1 MWPYSVPASRD
12 FLSPFSL
19 TQISGNSQF
28 SPPYNTPHI
37 PPKPNREKHCQ
48 DFIRLEHVDEK
59 LPQINVMWIASLSLL
74 PFSFVVLFVPTT
86 TTGHLIYLGLWVV
99 VLLLVGGTSYM
110 LSASARRLS
119 TLHPEDREYQGW
131 VGRDKTLCVS
141 LFQVG
146 LVIVGASLIAWEE
159 HLDILTDDYLRAFR
173 PGHVRA
179 AAIVWVVG
187 LLLFW
192 FALAGRMNFRLL
204 QLWLGRESPVLFEG
218 AVPRVRVEIFSDG
231 VYAASATGLMIE
243 LLNGLLHA
251 QEGGHNEE
259 GGGEGGTVWPGLI
272 NYIYCF
278 HIVAVL
284 HRSHQNIVAK
294 IQAFRPGLLAINCL
308 VCLSVAF
315 IPTLS
320 TILDVSWHHDSASLT
335 TGAAFLLCASLLLL
349 LLLTAALRAAP
360 MAEAPEGM
368 NESADALLSEMLGR
382 PLARG
387 TGVISVLTPSSLSMM
402 NQENDEEDDDEED
415 EEDALPKHAPRLFQD
430 PSCLP
435 RGGGVE
441 LLKRLQKIR
450 DEYEIGSACILP
462 AMALFLT
469 VLTASLQLVGHES
482 PFVPIAFLLTFF
494 VYSVEHRVLRPR
506 AAKQIRKIQRQL
518 RHQQQQHQQGGLTS
532 SRSHV
537 NKGPP
542 PLLQSVR
549 EESSSF
555 TSSVGSSVG
564 EAAAEEEAKEERRE
578 DGGSERLEKLGQQG
592 FGEEGGREDEVK
604 EEGGGLARQGRLR
617 SWSGGEGGE
626 GEKHVHFK

>member
-1 MWPYSVPASRD
+1 M
-12 FLSPFSL
+12 
-19 TQISGNSQF
+19 
-28 SPPYNTPHI
+28 
-37 PPKPNREKHCQ
+37 
-48 DFIRLEHVDEK
+48 
-59 LPQINVMWIASLSLL
+59 
-74 PFSFVVLFVPTT
+74 
-86 TTGHLIYLGLWVV
+86 
-99 VLLLVGGTSYM
+99 LLLVGGASYL

-119 TLHPEDREYQGW
+119 ALSPEDREYQGW

-179 AAIVWVVG
+179 AAVVWVVG
-187 LLLFW
+187 LFVFW
-192 FALAGRMNFRLL
+192 CALAGRMNFRLL
-204 QLWLGRESPVLFEG
+204 QVWLGRESPVLFEG
-218 AVPRVRVEIFSDG
+218 AVQRVRVEIFSDG

-251 QEGGHNEE
+251 QEKGEGGHE
-259 GGGEGGTVWPGLI
+259 GGGGTVWPGLI

-294 IQAFRPGLLAINCL
+294 IPAFRPTLLAINCL

-349 LLLTAALRAAP
+349 LLLRAALRAAP
-360 MAEAPEGM
+360 LAEAPEGIDD
-368 NESADALLSEMLGR
+368 SADALLSEMLGR

-387 TGVISVLTPSSLSMM
+387 AGILSGHILPPPSSLSMA
-402 NQENDEEDDDEED
+402 NQEEEGEEEED
-415 EEDALPKHAPRLFQD
+415 EELPRHVPRLFHD

-435 RGGGVE
+435 RGGGVDE
-441 LLKRLQKIR
+441 DLLTRLQGIR

-462 AMALFLT
+462 GMALFLT
-469 VLTASLQLVGHES
+469 ILTASLQLVGHES
-482 PFVPIAFLLTFF
+482 PFVPVAFLLTFF
-494 VYSVEHRVLRPR
+494 VYSVEHRLLRPR

-518 RHQQQQHQQGGLTS
+518 RQQHHHHQGGFSS
-532 SRSHV
+532 SRSHP

-542 PLLQSVR
+542 PMLPTLQTVR
-549 EESSSF
+549 EELSF

-564 EAAAEEEAKEERRE
+564 GDSEAAAEGEAKEE
-578 DGGSERLEKLGQQG
+578 GGKVPVLVQRGQEQEEG
-592 FGEEGGREDEVK
+592 FGEGGREDEVK
-604 EEGGGLARQGRLR
+604 EEEGLGRQGRLR
-617 SWSGGEGGE
+617 SLSSGSGGE